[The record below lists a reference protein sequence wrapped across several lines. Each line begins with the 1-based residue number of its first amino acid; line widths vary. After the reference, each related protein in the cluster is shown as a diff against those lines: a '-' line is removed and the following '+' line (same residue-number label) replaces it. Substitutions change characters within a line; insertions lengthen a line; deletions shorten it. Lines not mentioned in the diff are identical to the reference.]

1 MFCNKCGSKVD
12 EDSLFCTV
20 CGTKI
25 VTDSELHINS
35 EKKDSEG
42 RHLKEIELIQKENN
56 KVKGYTD
63 NKKKNIKSHLIILCM
78 AVAAIICFLVYIL
91 QNSEST
97 SPIIGEWQLSG
108 FYDEQIITIEQMEA
122 VGIVLEGQALFS
134 ENGFK
139 LSVDDAEI
147 KGTWEEIQKEDTES
161 FAYELSYDEGGSDFA
176 IIDKNEMDTLYVSL
190 DYLND
195 GTLIIYKRKK

>member
-1 MFCNKCGSKVD
+1 M
-12 EDSLFCTV
+12 
-20 CGTKI
+20 
-25 VTDSELHINS
+25 
-35 EKKDSEG
+35 
-42 RHLKEIELIQKENN
+42 
-56 KVKGYTD
+56 
-63 NKKKNIKSHLIILCM
+63 
-78 AVAAIICFLVYIL
+78 
-91 QNSEST
+91 
-97 SPIIGEWQLSG
+97 
-108 FYDEQIITIEQMEA
+108 
-122 VGIVLEGQALFS
+122 FS